1 MQDFHV
7 ALKSELFV
15 EDSAAVVALQV
26 VQVAGGAFDL
36 LAHEAV
42 EHAEVP
48 LQAEIEQ
55 DKKSSVYCSLQNHLI
70 RVGIG
75 RKHAWVYM

>member
-7 ALKSELFV
+7 ALKAELFV

-55 DKKSSVYCSLQNHLI
+55 DKKFIALNKFIKCCWDWLGT
-70 RVGIG
+70 R
-75 RKHAWVYM
+75 